1 MWLSNIKWIWLTKSF
16 NKTTQTTLVVFLI
29 FQIFLISSFKQI
41 GKQRMFLPFTLDKN
55 SLSRLAS
62 RKLIDANINP
72 CLFWIFHR
80 AFKAGFHLD
89 NFFYRIR
96 PSPFL
101 SLYMS
106 KKLYWFDFLQNHPFC
121 VFFTKKWT
129 KRTVIVAPIK

>member
-1 MWLSNIKWIWLTKSF
+1 MWLSNIKWIWLTKSL

-29 FQIFLISSFKQI
+29 FQMFLISSLKQI
-41 GKQRMFLPFTLDKN
+41 EKQRMFLPFTLDKN

-106 KKLYWFDFLQNHPFC
+106 KKIDIFWKVLWFHFLQNHPFW
-121 VFFTKKWT
+121 FFTKK
-129 KRTVIVAPIK
+129 I